1 MADKE
6 INIKVTAN
14 TDDAKKG
21 IAEVTNELE
30 KMSTSGSGKAADEL
44 DKVTEAADKAGK
56 MTDELSKKYSEW
68 SESVKKAEGVSRL
81 INANQFKDAETR
93 DMILAKH
100 QEELDKLLKMGTE
113 LAASMREIG
122 IEPRQLESFVTYA
135 DILTRANKE
144 FEIALNNQ
152 ERLLNQPKVPA
163 LPPTRDD
170 PDDPDGNEFK
180 RRYAAYA
187 ADIAEYQKQL
197 ETTTAATDRFKEALR
212 AEYSA
217 LDENAEGYLQKKQLL
232 ERLIAQSE
240 RYTAAQG
247 TLTNGIKTQI
257 AAFEE
262 LYNETSKKQSWEKG
276 LQELDKLA
284 PSVEKNAQKVRVT
297 MQNAIGL
304 QNSYNNAIIKGQD
317 AEIKGWQKVQASM
330 EVAGKSRTELIRL
343 VEEYGKALANAQTKE
358 EYEAAAAGI
367 SAARKQLTTLTREA
381 SLTGSAMI
389 GSQTSV
395 QGLVT
400 TIGRL
405 GATGRLTFKAL
416 SDGIKLFAKSTLVLA
431 GIQFAWEALSKIYE
445 KVKGDLFGVAEAEEE
460 AAAKAER
467 LFEASKDAADKFVE
481 AQDKLRE
488 AFAEKDRIAAANE
501 YKGKIQ
507 ELNTEFK
514 AQVDLI
520 NQATAAILSQ
530 QVLTTKDAEH
540 EIAKEK
546 LQLQRELME
555 GTISEYDYKN
565 RLLALD
571 EKSAELKA
579 KANIEAA
586 KAKTDAAA
594 QKTAAAKAR
603 KEEAEAMDAYQLGE
617 SPEVLRTVI
626 EQYNKNEAKIQAN
639 ESKRKEREDLKKSIE
654 RWKISQRAALA
665 TGRLIGGMTA
675 AGIGLKIKADEEAL
689 AKLDGELKALDEL
702 EEKQAEIYQS
712 LPKMIQEART
722 FEEGLAKYEK
732 DQAFKRGVN
741 EQREQAM
748 AAADK
753 DFIAA
758 QKEEKSLREAE
769 ARVTKE
775 AKQTVEHV
783 RGINNEKRKTYDA
796 EKKINEDKKAT
807 DAKVAA
813 AEKAVKKM
821 EFEQL
826 KKEAERL
833 TSAAKGTGENTPE
846 GKNARRLAG
855 VYTAELTRRF
865 EEIERNA
872 QRFNAGIQNTE
883 GRFRTSQGKAARG
896 YITEGL
902 SPDTYKESTLVN
914 NLAEIGQE
922 VVSSGKIKKGLL
934 DKIEALAKQVQ
945 ATSGMDDDLALE
957 RIIQLLVQV
966 LNATEKNKNRIN
978 KATKRLNALS
988 KLSVN
993 LDA

>member
-68 SESVKKAEGVSRL
+68 GESVKKAEGVSRL

-180 RRYAAYA
+180 RRYAASA

-197 ETTTAATDRFKEALR
+197 EITTAATDRFKEALR

-358 EYEAAAAGI
+358 EYEAAKAGI
-367 SAARKQLTTLTREA
+367 SATRKQLTLLTREA
-381 SLTGSAMI
+381 ALTGAAMI
-389 GSQTSV
+389 GSQRSV
-395 QGLVT
+395 QGLAT
-400 TIGRL
+400 TIGTL
-405 GATGRLTFKAL
+405 GTQGRLTFKGL
-416 SDGIKLFAKSTLVLA
+416 SEGIKLFAKSTLVLA
-431 GIQFAWEALSKIYE
+431 GVQFAWEGLSKIYE
-445 KVKGDLFGVAEAEEE
+445 KVKGDLFGVAESEEE
-460 AAAKAER
+460 AASKAER
-467 LFEASKDAADKFVE
+467 LAEAARDANAALRDSQMALSAWRDDQARAVDATAFANALKAQNEQYGEQIKLVQKATEAKLYDAAIT
-481 AQDKLRE
+481 A
-488 AFAEKDRIAAANE
+488 KDEER
-501 YKGKIQ
+501 
-507 ELNTEFK
+507 
-514 AQVDLI
+514 
-520 NQATAAILSQ
+520 
-530 QVLTTKDAEH
+530 
-540 EIAKEK
+540 EIAFERLE
-546 LQLQRELME
+546 LQQKKID
-555 GTISEYDYKN
+555 GTISELAYKKAIIELE
-565 RLLALD
+565 RKASISKIDLTKKKSALD
-571 EKSAELKA
+571 KENAENELKLA
-579 KANIEAA
+579 QDNLNRIKNTERKSLEGFEREPEKVKEAI
-586 KAKTDAAA
+586 
-594 QKTAAAKAR
+594 
-603 KEEAEAMDAYQLGE
+603 DAYNELDA
-617 SPEVLRTVI
+617 TVK
-626 EQYNKNEAKIQAN
+626 ENNKEF
-639 ESKRKEREDLKKSIE
+639 
-654 RWKISQRAALA
+654 
-665 TGRLIGGMTA
+665 GRLINRQKELDKSLEKYKKLGFDKSA
-675 AGIGLKIKADEEAL
+675 SSLIRLIY
-689 AKLDGELKALDEL
+689 AKRKKAL
-702 EEKQAEIYQS
+702 
-712 LPKMIQEART
+712 
-722 FEEGLAKYEK
+722 
-732 DQAFKRGVN
+732 
-741 EQREQAM
+741 
-748 AAADK
+748 
-753 DFIAA
+753 
-758 QKEEKSLREAE
+758 
-769 ARVTKE
+769 
-775 AKQTVEHV
+775 
-783 RGINNEKRKTYDA
+783 
-796 EKKINEDKKAT
+796 
-807 DAKVAA
+807 
-813 AEKAVKKM
+813 
-821 EFEQL
+821 
-826 KKEAERL
+826 
-833 TSAAKGTGENTPE
+833 
-846 GKNARRLAG
+846 
-855 VYTAELTRRF
+855 
-865 EEIERNA
+865 
-872 QRFNAGIQNTE
+872 
-883 GRFRTSQGKAARG
+883 
-896 YITEGL
+896 
-902 SPDTYKESTLVN
+902 
-914 NLAEIGQE
+914 
-922 VVSSGKIKKGLL
+922 
-934 DKIEALAKQVQ
+934 
-945 ATSGMDDDLALE
+945 
-957 RIIQLLVQV
+957 
-966 LNATEKNKNRIN
+966 
-978 KATKRLNALS
+978 
-988 KLSVN
+988 
-993 LDA
+993 